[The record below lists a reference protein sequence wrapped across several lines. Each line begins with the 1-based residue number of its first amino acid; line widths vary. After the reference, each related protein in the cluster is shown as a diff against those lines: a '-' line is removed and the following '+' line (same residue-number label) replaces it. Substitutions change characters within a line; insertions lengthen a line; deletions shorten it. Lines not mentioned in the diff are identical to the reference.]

1 MDLEKFIKLLQGM
14 EHIFLNL
21 TWIGHQVQVKYKKTL
36 FWFPG
41 ETGMS
46 PKKCSKCT
54 KCSCEHE
61 NEGELSTR
69 IAEKQKKRKANLQTA
84 LKVDYCI
91 VNCLV

>member
-1 MDLEKFIKLLQGM
+1 
-14 EHIFLNL
+14 
-21 TWIGHQVQVKYKKTL
+21 
-36 FWFPG
+36 
-41 ETGMS
+41 MS